1 MRKSIFS
8 FCLLGSLITS
18 AYAAHS
24 NNWCVQR
31 LEDHTAQDYLLL
43 KQCDLQDSDVPEIIS
58 YLDSHQKIRTLYV
71 EKNQLTNE
79 GAALLTNNQ
88 YLEKLY
94 INQNNIGA
102 EGAAALIKHGW
113 SYIDISNNHIGDQG
127 AVGLSKSP
135 TLKILIAT
143 KNNIGDEGAVALAK
157 LPNLNELNLMDN
169 SVGDNGAIALA
180 KNSSIARLKIGNQ
193 VGDAGA

>member
-58 YLDSHQKIRTLYV
+58 YLDSHQKIRTLYASTV
-71 EKNQLTNE
+71 EVT
-79 GAALLTNNQ
+79 G
-88 YLEKLY
+88 
-94 INQNNIGA
+94 
-102 EGAAALIKHGW
+102 
-113 SYIDISNNHIGDQG
+113 S
-127 AVGLSKSP
+127 SK
-135 TLKILIAT
+135 
-143 KNNIGDEGAVALAK
+143 
-157 LPNLNELNLMDN
+157 
-169 SVGDNGAIALA
+169 
-180 KNSSIARLKIGNQ
+180 
-193 VGDAGA
+193 